1 MNGRSPTGLTLPQ
14 SNEISSSW
22 WPPILDM
29 SLFPPSDGTYAII
42 PPDRQASGRRPSY
55 TVHCPV
61 TLPSRLSPK
70 MLGLPHLRDC
80 VSRVLISHACA
91 REHTHM
97 HKHAHTNTH
106 VHTYTCMH
114 TCKHTCT
121 HAHTLRTCTGA
132 HTNTPIQA
140 HTYTHM
146 HTHKHTHAHITCT
159 HKYTHIHTHSHPHIH
174 AHTNAHTHTPSS

>member
-22 WPPILDM
+22 WPLNLDM

-42 PPDRQASGRRPSY
+42 PPGRQASGRRPSY

-61 TLPSRLSPK
+61 TPPSRLSPK

-91 REHTHM
+91 REHTHAQTRT
-97 HKHAHTNTH
+97 HKHTCAHIHMHAHMQTH
-106 VHTYTCMH
+106 M
-114 TCKHTCT
+114 HTCT
-121 HAHTLRTCTGA
+121 HITHMYRCT
-132 HTNTPIQA
+132 HK
-140 HTYTHM
+140 YTHTS
-146 HTHKHTHAHITCT
+146 THIHAHAHITCT

-174 AHTNAHTHTPSS
+174 AHTNAYTHTPSS

>member
-22 WPPILDM
+22 WPLNLDM

-42 PPDRQASGRRPSY
+42 PPGRQASGRRPSY

-61 TLPSRLSPK
+61 TPPSRLSPK

-91 REHTHM
+91 REHTH
-97 HKHAHTNTH
+97 AQTRTR
-106 VHTYTCMH
+106 
-114 TCKHTCT
+114 KHTCAHIHIHANT
-121 HAHTLRTCTGA
+121 HA
-132 HTNTPIQA
+132 
-140 HTYTHM
+140 HM
-146 HTHKHTHAHITCT
+146 HTHYAHVQAHTQIHPYKHTHTRTCT
-159 HKYTHIHTHSHPHIH
+159 HYMHTQIHTHTHAFSSTHTRTHKRIH
-174 AHTNAHTHTPSS
+174 AHSVIVNQKT